1 MTIDERLDRLVD
13 RHEALAQSVELL
25 QVAQLE
31 TEKRFKETD
40 QRFRDIGEQF
50 RGIGE
55 RFRETGEQFQQIA
68 QLFAQSD
75 GFIKSLADIAKRH
88 EDRLDALEGGEPGGR

>member
-1 MTIDERLDRLVD
+1 M
-13 RHEALAQSVELL
+13 
-25 QVAQLE
+25 AQLE

-40 QRFRDIGEQF
+40 QRFRETDQ
-50 RGIGE
+50 
-55 RFRETGEQFQQIA
+55 RFRETQERFQQIA

-88 EDRLDALEGGEPGGR
+88 EDRLDALEGGKPGSR